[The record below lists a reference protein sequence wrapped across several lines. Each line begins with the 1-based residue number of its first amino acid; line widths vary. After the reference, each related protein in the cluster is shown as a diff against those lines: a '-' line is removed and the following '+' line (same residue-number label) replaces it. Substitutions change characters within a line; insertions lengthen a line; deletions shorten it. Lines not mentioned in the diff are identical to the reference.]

1 MLKGDARAGSAR
13 IPVAPASSAA
23 ARGALFVCGALFS
36 LSPWGSL
43 AVALALGALLAVLV
57 ANPFAAIGQ
66 KASKPLLQTCVV
78 LLGFGME
85 LPIVL
90 KAGATGI
97 LFAAAT
103 IVTTLLLGTYLGRVL
118 SIPRRTSLLISA
130 GTAICGGSAIAAVG
144 SVIGAGQGEMT
155 VAIGTVFIL
164 NAVGLYLFP
173 IFGHLLHLG
182 QVQFGTWAGVAIHDI
197 SSVVGASSLYGS
209 VALQT
214 ATAIKLSR
222 ALWIVPI
229 ALGASLMFRWEAAGE
244 ESRPANRKSQIP
256 RFIGLFLLASM
267 SRSFVPL
274 VGTLAPVFSRIA
286 RLGFTLTLFLIGAGL
301 SRATL
306 KAVGWRPLAQ
316 GIALWLFISAASLLV
331 IVERG

>member
-1 MLKGDARAGSAR
+1 MLNDDARAESA
-13 IPVAPASSAA
+13 PVPIVSAA
-23 ARGALFVCGALFS
+23 GTGARATLFVCGALLS
-36 LSPWGSL
+36 LPPWGSP
-43 AVALALGALLAVLV
+43 AVALALGALLALLV
-57 ANPFAAIGQ
+57 ENPFAAIGQ
-66 KASKPLLQTCVV
+66 KVSKPLLQTCVV

-90 KAGATGI
+90 KAGATGM

-103 IVTTLLLGTYLGRVL
+103 ILTTLLLGTYLGRVL
-118 SIPRRTSLLISA
+118 SIPRKTSLLISA

-164 NAVGLYLFP
+164 NAVGLYVFP
-173 IFGHLLHLG
+173 ILGHLLHLG
-182 QVQFGTWAGVAIHDI
+182 QVQFGTWTGVAIHDI
-197 SSVVGASSLYGS
+197 SSVVGASSLYGPL
-209 VALQT
+209 ALQT
-214 ATAIKLSR
+214 ATAVKLSR

-229 ALGASLMFRWEAAGE
+229 ALGASLTFRGESAGDE
-244 ESRPANRKSQIP
+244 KRPGNRKSRIP
-256 RFIGLFLLASM
+256 WFIGFFLLASM

-274 VGTLAPVFSRIA
+274 VGTVAPLLSQIA

-316 GIALWLFISAASLLV
+316 GIALWLFISAVSLLV
-331 IVERG
+331 IVKIG